1 MVVFVA
7 LASAAREWPVA
18 PFAPGMVQLPDGSVL
33 LPNGYRLLADGT
45 MLSPEGTI
53 LEPNAG
59 ASPPLLL
66 FSRTGFVPLTHSELN
81 QRSSTGKDTVELGR
95 GNCPSGSTPAS
106 PTNSS

>member
-7 LASAAREWPVA
+7 LASTAREWPVA

-59 ASPPLLL
+59 ASLPPA
-66 FSRTGFVPLTHSELN
+66 FVF
-81 QRSSTGKDTVELGR
+81 KDGV
-95 GNCPSGSTPAS
+95 CS
-106 PTNSS
+106 PHTQ